1 MIRDYLKKDYIT
13 RPDFQYNAL
22 MLVRILADNPGPTFT
37 RNLDQEFAKT
47 AKDLLKHTRNE
58 RVRQMLMETLT
69 SFETTKFYDEGLMP
83 LIEMWKKEKEK
94 AQKSSHGVCR

>member
-1 MIRDYLKKDYIT
+1 MIRDYLKKDFIT

-47 AKDLLKHTRNE
+47 AKDLLKSTRNE
-58 RVRQMLMETLT
+58 KVRQMLMETLT
-69 SFETTKFYDEGLMP
+69 SFETTKFYDEGLTP

-94 AQKSSHGVCR
+94 AQKSSYGVR